1 MRPVRVPAAAAG
13 GPAGSMRY
21 YPVQLD
27 IRGRGCLVVGGGAV
41 GTRKVQTLLACGA
54 RVTVVSP
61 AATATLA
68 QMAAQGRIVLKGREY
83 VAEDLE
89 GMFLVIGATDD
100 EALNRRIHADAE
112 ARRVLCNIADRP
124 ESCNFILPSI
134 LKRGDLIITVS
145 TSGRSPA
152 FAKNLRHRL
161 EMQFGEEYGAF
172 LDLMGAIRERLLAR
186 QHAPEAH
193 KHLFETLIDSS
204 LLELIRTGRRDEI
217 NALLERV
224 LGPGFR
230 VEELINPNQPTDDT

>member
-1 MRPVRVPAAAAG
+1 MPTAAER

-41 GTRKVQTLLACGA
+41 GTRKVHTLVACGA
-54 RVTVVSP
+54 RVTVVSL
-61 AATATLA
+61 TASDALV
-68 QMAAQGRIVLKGREY
+68 QMAAEGRIVLTQRDY
-83 VAEDLE
+83 VAEDLQ

-112 ARRVLCNIADRP
+112 ARRLLCNIADRP

-134 LKRGDLIITVS
+134 LERGDLIITVS
-145 TSGRSPA
+145 TSGKSPA
-152 FAKNLRHRL
+152 FAKKLRHHL
-161 EMQFGEEYGAF
+161 EVQFGREYEVF
-172 LDLMGAIRERLLAR
+172 LDLMGAIRQRLLAR

-193 KHLFETLIDSS
+193 KHLFEALIDSN

-217 NALLERV
+217 NALLEHV
-224 LGPGFR
+224 LGSGFR
-230 VEELINPNQPTDDT
+230 VEELILLNRPTDDT